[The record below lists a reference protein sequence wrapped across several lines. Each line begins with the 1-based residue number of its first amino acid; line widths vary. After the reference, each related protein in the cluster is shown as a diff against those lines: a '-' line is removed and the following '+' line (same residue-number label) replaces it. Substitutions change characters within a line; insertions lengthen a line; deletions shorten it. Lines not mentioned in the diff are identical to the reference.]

1 CQAAEPRLLYRVSEH
16 LGRSTRRFS
25 GNSSSASES
34 DTIMDPLDFLTDE
47 QLLQIFHCKKT
58 EMSCIEQPH
67 TFLNQLRD
75 HDLIPEDKYKTVM
88 RSKTKHNREMRM
100 YEMLSWFEIKRPER
114 VNLFWKC
121 VFKDHILQQYH
132 VLRLLRK
139 SLLDGQ
145 WTMGLGEDGALQKL
159 PEKETTPEDPEV
171 SSKKV
176 KKAKVEKKK
185 GEKGKE
191 KEAAKKRK
199 QNGESGDEEEQPS
212 CSSQATPTKKRRLS
226 KPTYRETPLSSGCIV
241 GTDVPTCICYK
252 STGPSL
258 TRGEDEN
265 FWNWPIYKTQLPVVC
280 GDKTGTLYRDKLA
293 KGEKCILT
301 GKYWLNP
308 NEFEVLGGKKSCKN
322 WKTSIRCRNTTLHTL
337 IQLMIVEQTDFM
349 KCTVEIWT
357 DFGLQGR
364 RLHFPFSQSEGSTSV
379 SDSELEE
386 EEEEGHQQAVQEN
399 TGETS
404 DTDARESSGAESHDE
419 TDMSVFQ
426 GDCLSVTCGSAE
438 GTLYK
443 YRFASGICGKC
454 IRTEDKWLTPE
465 DFTKE
470 DPTLSSPHWM
480 KSIHC
485 HGTPLSFLIKVD
497 DGWVSC
503 EKDVRWATK
512 QNKRILQVHSL
523 LCKSDCCSRQQDRLK
538 EQENDDECFI
548 CCKEGDLLCCDHCP
562 RSFHYLCHLP
572 TVDKDILGEKWMCT
586 YCVLKQS
593 QQWRYPSQMTF
604 QAALQSLVSDF
615 ILHCQYLLLCLYKAD
630 IQHVFIKHPMWLD
643 KVAENLEQ
651 KRYSTV
657 SQFYSDILLT
667 FDNCAKFN

>member
-1 CQAAEPRLLYRVSEH
+1 MWIRWKPAASSFCSGCQAAEPRLLYRVSEH

-139 SLLDGQ
+139 SLLDGSFSFP
-145 WTMGLGEDGALQKL
+145 EKL

-226 KPTYRETPLSSGCIV
+226 KPTYR
-241 GTDVPTCICYK
+241 
-252 STGPSL
+252 PSL

-301 GKYWLNP
+301 EQRWLNP

-337 IQLMIVEQTDFM
+337 IQGGHL
-349 KCTVEIWT
+349 KCANYKRRRRQSSQSH
-357 DFGLQGR
+357 QGR

-485 HGTPLSFLIKVD
+485 HGTPLSFLIK
-497 DGWVSC
+497 
-503 EKDVRWATK
+503 
-512 QNKRILQVHSL
+512 KRILQVHSL

-572 TVDKDILGEKWMCT
+572 AVDKDILGEKWMCT

-615 ILHCQYLLLCLYKAD
+615 ILVKPTVHR
-630 IQHVFIKHPMWLD
+630 PSR
-643 KVAENLEQ
+643 VAFVQ
-651 KRYSTV
+651 IA
-657 SQFYSDILLT
+657 FSDER
-667 FDNCAKFN
+667 